1 MQKSAMMYDHIT
13 TTVMLL
19 LLLLFLVSDTA
30 TSEQLLDILSVD
42 NAWIDL
48 SLL

>member
-1 MQKSAMMYDHIT
+1 MQKSAMMYDHILLP

-19 LLLLFLVSDTA
+19 LFMASDTA